1 MNKFILDVCSGSR
14 MCWFDKKN
22 EYCLFGDKRNETHIL
37 CDGRAL
43 EIKPDVLLDFTNLPF
58 PESTFQIVVFDP
70 PHLAK
75 AGAKSWLAKKY
86 GVLGDNWQNDIRLGF
101 AECFRVL
108 KPNGL
113 LIFKWNENQIK
124 VKDILALTSYKPLFG
139 HTTNRHKGTH
149 WFTFIKL

>member
-1 MNKFILDVCSGSR
+1 MNKHILDACCGSR
-14 MCWFDKKN
+14 MMWFDKN
-22 EYCLFGDKRNETHIL
+22 NSNCLFGDKRNENHIL

-149 WFTFIKL
+149 WFTFMKL